1 MTLVSQDRTLS
12 KVYATYPFLRNFPFQ
27 DFHIEAEEVKR
38 PRTDDGEFE
47 MATVPITNPFIIN
60 FVYSRDKQKT
70 AISVFDKE
78 LDWLSVRAESIN
90 ELDDVV
96 RIINDALPSGDII
109 KKRDAVLVVEHWL
122 KKIADDRATLN
133 YSTFNDIL
141 MRLIGVTQ
149 LKETVQLINNI
160 NKLSSGATVIKM
172 DKKQYDIIMTYYD
185 FQMIYCKL
193 VLGIIIAA
201 KISL

>member
-1 MTLVSQDRTLS
+1 MALVSQDRILS
-12 KVYATYPFLRNFPFQ
+12 KVYSNYPFLRNFPFQ
-27 DFHIEAEEVKR
+27 DFQIEASELRKPQV
-38 PRTDDGEFE
+38 DDGEV
-47 MATVPITNPFIIN
+47 MSMSSAPGNPFIIN
-60 FVYSRDKQKT
+60 FVYSREKQKT
-70 AISVFDKE
+70 AISVFDRE
-78 LDWLSVRAESIN
+78 LDWLSTRAESIT
-90 ELDDVV
+90 ELDSIVT
-96 RIINDALPSGDII
+96 IISEALQATDII

-122 KKIADDRATLN
+122 KRIADDRATLN

-141 MRLIGVTQ
+141 MRLVGVTQ

-160 NKLSSGATVIKM
+160 NKLSAGATVIRM

>member
-1 MTLVSQDRTLS
+1 MALVSQDRILS
-12 KVYATYPFLRNFPFQ
+12 KVYSNYPFLRNFPFQ
-27 DFHIEAEEVKR
+27 DFQIEAAELKK
-38 PRTDDGEFE
+38 PQQDDGEI
-47 MATVPITNPFIIN
+47 MSMPSVPGNPFVIN
-60 FVYSRDKQKT
+60 FVYSREKQKT
-70 AISVFDKE
+70 AISVFDRE
-78 LDWLSVRAESIN
+78 LDWLSARAESIT
-90 ELDDVV
+90 ELDSIVT
-96 RIINDALPSGDII
+96 IINDALQITDII

-122 KKIADDRATLN
+122 KRIADDRATLN

-160 NKLSSGATVIKM
+160 NKLSAGANVIRM

>member
-1 MTLVSQDRTLS
+1 MALVAQDRTLS
-12 KVYATYPFLRNFPFQ
+12 KVYANYPFLRNFPFQ
-27 DFHIEAEEVKR
+27 DFHIEAEELKK
-38 PRTDDGEFE
+38 PQAEDGEFA
-47 MATVPITNPFIIN
+47 MAAGPITNPFIIN
-60 FVYSRDKQKT
+60 FVYTREKQKT
-70 AISVFDKE
+70 AISVFDRE
-78 LDWLSVRAESIN
+78 LDWLSARAETIT
-90 ELDDVV
+90 ELDDIVK
-96 RIINDALPSGDII
+96 IINTALPTNDII

-160 NKLSSGATVIKM
+160 NKLSSGANVIKM

>member
-1 MTLVSQDRTLS
+1 MQVVAQDRTLS
-12 KVYATYPFLRNFPFQ
+12 KVYANYPFLRNFPFQ
-27 DFHIEAEEVKR
+27 DFHIEAEELKR
-38 PRTDDGEFE
+38 PQAEDGEYV
-47 MATVPITNPFIIN
+47 TTPVSVTNPFVIN
-60 FVYSRDKQKT
+60 FVYTRDKQKT
-70 AISVFDKE
+70 AISVFDRE
-78 LDWLSVRAESIN
+78 LAWLSTRAETISQ
-90 ELDDVV
+90 LDDIAH
-96 RIINDALPSGDII
+96 IINDGLPSGDII
-109 KKRDAVLVVEHWL
+109 KKRDAVLVIEHWL

-160 NKLSSGATVIKM
+160 NKLSSGANVIKM

>member
-1 MTLVSQDRTLS
+1 MQVVAQDRTLS
-12 KVYATYPFLRNFPFQ
+12 KVYANYPFLRNFPFQ
-27 DFHIEAEEVKR
+27 DFHIEAEELKR
-38 PRTDDGEFE
+38 PQAEEGEYV
-47 MATVPITNPFIIN
+47 TTPVSVTNPFVIN
-60 FVYSRDKQKT
+60 FVYTRDKQKT
-70 AISVFDKE
+70 AISVFDRE
-78 LDWLSVRAESIN
+78 LAWLSTRAETISQ
-90 ELDDVV
+90 LDDIAH
-96 RIINDALPSGDII
+96 IINDGLTSGDIT
-109 KKRDAVLVVEHWL
+109 KKRDAVLVIEHWL

-160 NKLSSGATVIKM
+160 NKLSSGANVIKM

>member
-1 MTLVSQDRTLS
+1 MALVAQDRTLS
-12 KVYATYPFLRNFPFQ
+12 KVYANYPFLRNFPFQ
-27 DFHIEAEEVKR
+27 DFQIEAEELKR
-38 PRTDDGEFE
+38 PQLDDGEFVIS
-47 MATVPITNPFIIN
+47 ANSTINPFVIN
-60 FVYSRDKQKT
+60 FVYTREKQTT
-70 AISVFDKE
+70 AISVFDRE
-78 LDWLSVRAESIN
+78 LDWLSTRADLIT
-90 ELDDVV
+90 ELDDIVH
-96 RIINDALPSGDII
+96 IINEALPAGDII
-109 KKRDAVLVVEHWL
+109 KKRDAVLVIEHWL
-122 KKIADDRATLN
+122 KKIEDERSTLN

-160 NKLSSGATVIKM
+160 NKLSSGANVIKM

>member
-1 MTLVSQDRTLS
+1 MAVVSQDRILS
-12 KVYATYPFLRNFPFQ
+12 KVYSNYPFLRNFPFQ
-27 DFHIEAEEVKR
+27 DFHIEAEELKR
-38 PRTDDGEFE
+38 PQPEDGEFT
-47 MATVPITNPFIIN
+47 MTPTSVTNPFVIN
-60 FVYSRDKQKT
+60 FVYTREKQKT
-70 AISVFDKE
+70 AISVFDRE
-78 LDWLSVRAESIN
+78 LEWLNLRAESIT
-90 ELDDVV
+90 ELDDIVK
-96 RIINDALPSGDII
+96 IINDSLAANDII

-160 NKLSSGATVIKM
+160 NKLSSGANVIKM
-172 DKKQYDIIMTYYD
+172 NKKQYDIIMTYYD

>member
-1 MTLVSQDRTLS
+1 MQVVSHDRTLS
-12 KVYATYPFLRNFPFQ
+12 KVYASYPFLRNFPFQ
-27 DFHIEAEEVKR
+27 DFHVEAEELKR
-38 PRTDDGEFE
+38 PQSEDGDYVS
-47 MATVPITNPFIIN
+47 APVSVTNPFIIN
-60 FVYSRDKQKT
+60 FVYTREKQKT
-70 AISVFDKE
+70 AISVFDRE
-78 LDWLSVRAESIN
+78 LDWLKGRAETIH
-90 ELDDVV
+90 ELDDIV
-96 RIINDALPSGDII
+96 RIVNEGLTSGDIVQ
-109 KKRDAVLVVEHWL
+109 KRDSVLVAEHWL

-160 NKLSSGATVIKM
+160 NKLSSGANVIKM

>member
-1 MTLVSQDRTLS
+1 MPVVAQDRTLS
-12 KVYATYPFLRNFPFQ
+12 KVYASYPFLRNFPFQ
-27 DFHIEAEEVKR
+27 DFQVEAEELKK
-38 PRTDDGEFE
+38 PQTEDGEYA
-47 MATVPITNPFIIN
+47 MTTTSVTNPFIIN
-60 FVYSRDKQKT
+60 FVYTREKQKT
-70 AISVFDKE
+70 AISVFDRE
-78 LDWLSVRAESIN
+78 LDWLSTRAESIT
-90 ELDDVV
+90 ELDSIVS
-96 RIINDALPSGDII
+96 IINEGLLSGDII

-122 KKIADDRATLN
+122 KRIADDRATLN

-160 NKLSSGATVIKM
+160 NKLSSGANVIKM

>member
-1 MTLVSQDRTLS
+1 MAVVSQDRILS
-12 KVYATYPFLRNFPFQ
+12 KVYSNYPFLRNFPFQ
-27 DFHIEAEEVKR
+27 DFHIEAEELKR
-38 PRTDDGEFE
+38 PQPEDGEFT
-47 MATVPITNPFIIN
+47 MTPTSVTNPFVIN
-60 FVYSRDKQKT
+60 FVYTREKQKT
-70 AISVFDKE
+70 AISVFDRE
-78 LDWLSVRAESIN
+78 LEWLNLRAESIT
-90 ELDDVV
+90 ELDDIVK
-96 RIINDALPSGDII
+96 IINDSLASNDII

-160 NKLSSGATVIKM
+160 NKLSSGANVIKM
-172 DKKQYDIIMTYYD
+172 NKKQYDIIMTYYD

>member
-1 MTLVSQDRTLS
+1 MALISQDRTLS
-12 KVYATYPFLRNFPFQ
+12 KVYSNYPFLRNFPFQ
-27 DFHIEAEEVKR
+27 DFQIEASEVKK
-38 PRTDDGEFE
+38 PQVDDGEVVS
-47 MATVPITNPFIIN
+47 MHSTHINPFIIN
-60 FVYSRDKQKT
+60 FVYSREKQKT
-70 AISVFDKE
+70 AISVFDRE
-78 LDWLSVRAESIN
+78 LDWLSTRAESIT
-90 ELDDVV
+90 ELDDIV
-96 RIINDALPSGDII
+96 RIINESLPIGDII

-160 NKLSSGATVIKM
+160 NKLSSGASVIRM
-172 DKKQYDIIMTYYD
+172 DRKQYDIIMTYYD
-185 FQMIYCKL
+185 FQLIYCKL

>member
-1 MTLVSQDRTLS
+1 MQVVAQDRTLS
-12 KVYATYPFLRNFPFQ
+12 KVYANYPFLRNFPFQ
-27 DFHIEAEEVKR
+27 DFHIEAEELKR
-38 PRTDDGEFE
+38 PQADDGEYV
-47 MATVPITNPFIIN
+47 TTPVSVTNPFVIN
-60 FVYSRDKQKT
+60 FVYTRDKQKT
-70 AISVFDKE
+70 AISVFDRE
-78 LDWLSVRAESIN
+78 LAWLNTRAETISQLDDIAHIIN
-90 ELDDVV
+90 EGLT
-96 RIINDALPSGDII
+96 SGDIT
-109 KKRDAVLVVEHWL
+109 KKRDAVLVIEHWL

-160 NKLSSGATVIKM
+160 NKLSSGANVIKM

>member
-1 MTLVSQDRTLS
+1 MHVVAQDRTLS
-12 KVYATYPFLRNFPFQ
+12 KVYANYPFLRNFPFQ
-27 DFHIEAEEVKR
+27 DFHIEAEELKR
-38 PRTDDGEFE
+38 PQVDDGEYV
-47 MATVPITNPFIIN
+47 TTPVSVTNPFVIN
-60 FVYSRDKQKT
+60 FVYTRDKQKT
-70 AISVFDKE
+70 AISVFDRE
-78 LDWLSVRAESIN
+78 LAWLSTRAETISQ
-90 ELDDVV
+90 LDDIAH
-96 RIINDALPSGDII
+96 IINDGLTSGDIT
-109 KKRDAVLVVEHWL
+109 KKRDAVLVIEHWL

-160 NKLSSGATVIKM
+160 NKLSSGANVIKM

>member
-1 MTLVSQDRTLS
+1 MALVAQDRTLS
-12 KVYATYPFLRNFPFQ
+12 KVYANYPFLRNFPFQ
-27 DFHIEAEEVKR
+27 DFHIEAEELKK
-38 PRTDDGEFE
+38 PQAEDGEFA
-47 MATVPITNPFIIN
+47 MAAGPITNPFIIN
-60 FVYSRDKQKT
+60 FVYTREKQKT
-70 AISVFDKE
+70 AISVFDRE
-78 LDWLSVRAESIN
+78 LDWLSARAETIT
-90 ELDDVV
+90 ELDDIVK
-96 RIINDALPSGDII
+96 IINESLPTNDII

-160 NKLSSGATVIKM
+160 NKLSSGANVIKM

>member
-1 MTLVSQDRTLS
+1 MALISQDRTLS
-12 KVYATYPFLRNFPFQ
+12 KVYSNYPFLRNFPFQ
-27 DFHIEAEEVKR
+27 DFQIEASEVKK
-38 PRTDDGEFE
+38 PQVDDGEV
-47 MATVPITNPFIIN
+47 MSMHSTHINPFIIN
-60 FVYSRDKQKT
+60 FVYSREKQKT
-70 AISVFDKE
+70 AISVFDRE
-78 LDWLSVRAESIN
+78 LDWLSTRAESIT
-90 ELDDVV
+90 ELDDIV
-96 RIINDALPSGDII
+96 RIINESLPIGDII

-160 NKLSSGATVIKM
+160 NKLSSGASVIRM
-172 DKKQYDIIMTYYD
+172 DRKQYDIIMTYYD
-185 FQMIYCKL
+185 FQLIYCKL

>member
-1 MTLVSQDRTLS
+1 
-12 KVYATYPFLRNFPFQ
+12 LRNFPFQ
-27 DFHIEAEEVKR
+27 DFQIEAEELKR
-38 PRTDDGEFE
+38 PQADDGEFVITANS
-47 MATVPITNPFIIN
+47 MTNPFVIN
-60 FVYSRDKQKT
+60 FVYSREKQTT
-70 AISVFDKE
+70 AISVFDRE
-78 LDWLSVRAESIN
+78 LDWLSTRADLIT
-90 ELDDVV
+90 ELDDIVH
-96 RIINDALPSGDII
+96 IINEALPAGDII
-109 KKRDAVLVVEHWL
+109 KKRDAVLVIEHWL
-122 KKIADDRATLN
+122 KKIADERSTLN

-160 NKLSSGATVIKM
+160 NKLSSGANVIKM

>member
-1 MTLVSQDRTLS
+1 MQVVAQDRTLS
-12 KVYATYPFLRNFPFQ
+12 KVYANYPFLRNFPFQ
-27 DFHIEAEEVKR
+27 DFHIEAEELKR
-38 PRTDDGEFE
+38 PQAEDGEYVT
-47 MATVPITNPFIIN
+47 MPVSVTNPFVIN
-60 FVYSRDKQKT
+60 FVYTRDKQKT
-70 AISVFDKE
+70 AISVFDRE
-78 LDWLSVRAESIN
+78 LAWLSTRAETISQ
-90 ELDDVV
+90 LDDIAH
-96 RIINDALPSGDII
+96 IINDGLTSGDIT
-109 KKRDAVLVVEHWL
+109 KKRDAVLVIEHWL

-160 NKLSSGATVIKM
+160 NKLSSGANVIKM

>member
-1 MTLVSQDRTLS
+1 MALVSQDRTLS
-12 KVYATYPFLRNFPFQ
+12 KVYSNYPFLRNFPFQ
-27 DFHIEAEEVKR
+27 DFQIEASEVKK
-38 PRTDDGEFE
+38 PQADDGEI
-47 MATVPITNPFIIN
+47 MSMQSTHINPFIIN
-60 FVYSRDKQKT
+60 FVYSREKQKT
-70 AISVFDKE
+70 AISVFDRE
-78 LDWLSVRAESIN
+78 LDWLSTRAESIT
-90 ELDDVV
+90 ELDSIVT
-96 RIINDALPSGDII
+96 IINDALPIGDII

-160 NKLSSGATVIKM
+160 NKLSSGASVIRM
-172 DKKQYDIIMTYYD
+172 DRKQYDIIMTYYD
-185 FQMIYCKL
+185 FQLIYCKL

>member
-1 MTLVSQDRTLS
+1 MALVAQDRTLS
-12 KVYATYPFLRNFPFQ
+12 KVYANYPFLRNFPFQ
-27 DFHIEAEEVKR
+27 DFHIEAEELKK
-38 PRTDDGEFE
+38 PQTEDGEFA
-47 MATVPITNPFIIN
+47 MAASPITNPFIIN
-60 FVYSRDKQKT
+60 FVYTREKQKT
-70 AISVFDKE
+70 AISVFDRE
-78 LDWLSVRAESIN
+78 LDWLSARAETIT
-90 ELDDVV
+90 ELDDIVK
-96 RIINDALPSGDII
+96 IINESLPTNDII

-160 NKLSSGATVIKM
+160 NKLSSGANVIKM

>member
-1 MTLVSQDRTLS
+1 MALISQDRTLS
-12 KVYATYPFLRNFPFQ
+12 KVYSNYPFLRNFPFQ
-27 DFHIEAEEVKR
+27 DFQIEASEVKK
-38 PRTDDGEFE
+38 PQVDDGEV
-47 MATVPITNPFIIN
+47 MSMQSTHINPFIIN
-60 FVYSRDKQKT
+60 FVYSREKQKT
-70 AISVFDKE
+70 AISVFDRE
-78 LDWLSVRAESIN
+78 LDWLSTRAESIT
-90 ELDDVV
+90 ELDDIV
-96 RIINDALPSGDII
+96 RIINESLPIGDII

-160 NKLSSGATVIKM
+160 NKLSSGASVIRM
-172 DKKQYDIIMTYYD
+172 DRKQYDIIMTYYD
-185 FQMIYCKL
+185 FQLIYCKL

>member
-1 MTLVSQDRTLS
+1 MSVASVDRTLS
-12 KVYATYPFLRNFPFQ
+12 KVYASYPFLRNFPFE
-27 DFHIEAEEVKR
+27 DFHVEAEELKKAQG
-38 PRTDDGEFE
+38 DDGEYVS
-47 MATVPITNPFIIN
+47 APASVTNPFIIN
-60 FVYSRDKQKT
+60 FVYTREKQKT
-70 AISVFDKE
+70 AISVFDRE
-78 LDWLSVRAESIN
+78 LDWLKTRSETIT

-96 RIINDALPSGDII
+96 KIINDGLGSSDIT
-109 KKRDAVLVVEHWL
+109 KKRDAVLVIEHWL

-160 NKLSSGATVIKM
+160 NKLSSGANVIKM

>member
-1 MTLVSQDRTLS
+1 
-12 KVYATYPFLRNFPFQ
+12 LRNFPFQ
-27 DFHIEAEEVKR
+27 DFQIEAEEIKR
-38 PRTDDGEFE
+38 PQTEDGEF
-47 MATVPITNPFIIN
+47 ASAPSSITNPFVIN
-60 FVYSRDKQKT
+60 FVYTREKQKT
-70 AISVFDKE
+70 AISVFDRE
-78 LDWLSVRAESIN
+78 LDWLSTRAELITELDGIVHIIN
-90 ELDDVV
+90 E
-96 RIINDALPSGDII
+96 ALPAGDII

-160 NKLSSGATVIKM
+160 NKLSSGANVIKM

>member
-1 MTLVSQDRTLS
+1 MQVVAQDRTLS
-12 KVYATYPFLRNFPFQ
+12 KVYANYPFLRNFPFQ
-27 DFHIEAEEVKR
+27 DFHIEAEELKR
-38 PRTDDGEFE
+38 PQADDGEYV
-47 MATVPITNPFIIN
+47 TTPVSVTNPFVIN
-60 FVYSRDKQKT
+60 FVYTRDKQKT
-70 AISVFDKE
+70 AISVFDRE
-78 LDWLSVRAESIN
+78 LAWLSTRAETISQLDDIAHIIN
-90 ELDDVV
+90 EGLT
-96 RIINDALPSGDII
+96 SGDIT
-109 KKRDAVLVVEHWL
+109 KKRDAVLVIEHWL

-160 NKLSSGATVIKM
+160 NKLSSGANVIKM

>member
-1 MTLVSQDRTLS
+1 LVAQDRTLS
-12 KVYATYPFLRNFPFQ
+12 KVYANYPFLRNFPFQ
-27 DFHIEAEEVKR
+27 DFHIEAEELKK
-38 PRTDDGEFE
+38 PQAEDGEFA
-47 MATVPITNPFIIN
+47 MAAGPITNPFIIN
-60 FVYSRDKQKT
+60 FVYTREKQKT
-70 AISVFDKE
+70 AISVFDRE
-78 LDWLSVRAESIN
+78 LDWLSARAETIT
-90 ELDDVV
+90 ELDDIVK
-96 RIINDALPSGDII
+96 IINTALPTNDII

-160 NKLSSGATVIKM
+160 NKLSSGANVIKM

>member
-1 MTLVSQDRTLS
+1 MAVVSQDRTLS
-12 KVYATYPFLRNFPFQ
+12 KVYANYPFLRNFPFQ
-27 DFHIEAEEVKR
+27 DFHIEAEELKK
-38 PRTDDGEFE
+38 PQAEDGEFA
-47 MATVPITNPFIIN
+47 MAAGPITNPFIIN
-60 FVYSRDKQKT
+60 FVYTREKQKT
-70 AISVFDKE
+70 AISVFDRE
-78 LDWLSVRAESIN
+78 LDWLSARAETIT
-90 ELDDVV
+90 ELDDIVK
-96 RIINDALPSGDII
+96 IINTALPTNDII

-160 NKLSSGATVIKM
+160 NKLSSGANVIKM